1 MKYQKH
7 LRSFSIIVTVIFLTG
22 FHLKTG
28 AATPVKIAI
37 VTDLGT
43 IKIQLYDQTP
53 LHRDNFIKLVK
64 EYYFDSLLFHR
75 VIEHFMIQSGDPDS
89 KHAKPELLLGDG
101 GPNYTI
107 PAELN
112 KQLFHKK
119 GVLAAARNS
128 DLENPTRASSA
139 SQFYIVQGKVFSDSL
154 LKIQAARITKS
165 IVFKNIINKPE
176 NKQLLVDFQRFNKSQ
191 LMDSIKYI
199 NDIINQQVEKEL
211 PAAIPYQFSAEQVK
225 AYTTI
230 GGTPH
235 LDNNYTVFGEVYEGL
250 EIVDLIAAQPVDKN
264 DRPIKDI
271 RILSISIIQ

>member
-7 LRSFSIIVTVIFLTG
+7 LRSFSIIVTSIFLAA
-22 FHLKTG
+22 FHLKTI
-28 AATPVKIAI
+28 AVTPVKIAM
-37 VTDLGT
+37 VTDFGT

-53 LHRDNFIKLVK
+53 LHRDNFIKLIK
-64 EYYFDSLLFHR
+64 DHYYDSLLFHR
-75 VIEHFMIQSGDPDS
+75 VIEHFMIQGGDPDS
-89 KHAKPELLLGDG
+89 KNAKPEILLGDG
-101 GPNYTI
+101 GPDYTI

-165 IVFKNIINKPE
+165 IIFKNVINRPE
-176 NKQLLVDFQRFNKSQ
+176 NKQLLIDYQRYNKAQ
-191 LMDSIKYI
+191 LMDSVKYI
-199 NDIINQQVEKEL
+199 SDIINQQVEKEL
-211 PAAIPYQFSAEQVK
+211 PTAIPYQFSAEQLK

-264 DRPIKDI
+264 DRPFKDI

>member
-7 LRSFSIIVTVIFLTG
+7 LRSFSIIVTSIFLAV
-22 FHLKTG
+22 FHLKTI
-28 AATPVKIAI
+28 AVTPVKIAM
-37 VTDLGT
+37 VTDFGT

-53 LHRDNFIKLVK
+53 LHRDNFIKLIK
-64 EYYFDSLLFHR
+64 DHYYDSLLFHR
-75 VIEHFMIQSGDPDS
+75 VIEHFMIQGGDPDS
-89 KHAKPELLLGDG
+89 KNAKPEILLGDG
-101 GPNYTI
+101 GPDYTI

-165 IVFKNIINKPE
+165 IIFKNVINRPE
-176 NKQLLVDFQRFNKSQ
+176 NKQLLIDYQRYNKAQ
-191 LMDSIKYI
+191 LMDSVKYI
-199 NDIINQQVEKEL
+199 SDIINQQVEKEL
-211 PAAIPYQFSAEQVK
+211 PTAIPYQFSAEQLK

-264 DRPIKDI
+264 DRPFKDI